1 MSMILPLGALLYIYD
16 GSAWHPVSEHNRQ
29 PVTIGFN
36 RIEKLQRMSNGSLR
50 KYFIADKK
58 TFNLSWAMLPS
69 YSSMTVDGGY
79 GALDLKSFYESAN
92 GKATFKIKIKY
103 HNDAHIEGSGEM
115 EVYFTAA
122 SFDMLKRNV
131 KSTGLESVS
140 QQFWNVS
147 ITLEEV

>member
-1 MSMILPLGALLYIYD
+1 MSLPLGALLYIYD
-16 GSAWHPVSEHNRQ
+16 GSSWHQVSEHNRQ
-29 PVTIGFN
+29 PVTVGYN
-36 RIEKLQRMSNGSLR
+36 RIEKSQRMSNGSLR

-58 TFNLSWAMLPS
+58 IFNLSWSMLPS
-69 YSSMTVDGGY
+69 YSTMTVDGGY
-79 GALDLKSFYESAN
+79 GALDLKSFYEGSN
-92 GKATFKIKIKY
+92 GKGTFKIKIKY
-103 HNDAHIEGSGEM
+103 HNDSHIEGTGEM
-115 EVYFTAA
+115 EVYFTSA